1 MPMAVAPFSDAVARC
16 LPEQPLL
23 SYDAAWA
30 ELDAALHRNLCT
42 KAQLQM
48 PPKAATSSSSRK
60 TAREF
65 SAGGVVVRQRQG
77 RWWMVTIEP
86 SLRRGER
93 PPKPVMALPKG
104 IIDPG
109 ERAEQTAVR
118 EVREETGVT
127 ADLVHKLGDVKY
139 VYVRS
144 WGDRARVFKVV
155 SYFLLRYRSGRIGN
169 LPAETQHEVASV
181 KWVPLEDAPRLLTY
195 KGDREMARKA
205 WEAVSVAVSNP

>member
-1 MPMAVAPFSDAVARC
+1 MPLDLSWMLHC
-16 LPEQPLL
+16 LAICAIPAGGLRHMP
-23 SYDAAWA
+23 A
-30 ELDAALHRNLCT
+30 EPAS
-42 KAQLQM
+42 K
-48 PPKAATSSSSRK
+48 SRK

-65 SAGGVVVRQRQG
+65 SAGGVVVRQRRG

-86 SLRRGER
+86 SIRRGEH
-93 PPKPVMALPKG
+93 PPKPVLALPKG

-127 ADLVHKLGDVKY
+127 AELVQKLGDVKY
-139 VYVRS
+139 VYVRN

-169 LPAETQHEVASV
+169 LPAETQHEIASV
-181 KWVPLEDAPRLLTY
+181 KWILLEDAPRLLTY
-195 KGDREMARKA
+195 KGDREMAKKA
-205 WEAVSVAVSNP
+205 WEAVTQG

>member
-1 MPMAVAPFSDAVARC
+1 
-16 LPEQPLL
+16 
-23 SYDAAWA
+23 
-30 ELDAALHRNLCT
+30 
-42 KAQLQM
+42 M
-48 PPKAATSSSSRK
+48 PPNPAASTSRK

-77 RWWMVTIEP
+77 NWWMVTIEP
-86 SLRRGER
+86 SVRRGEER
-93 PPKPVMALPKG
+93 PKAVLALPKG

-127 ADLVHKLGDVKY
+127 AELVQKLGDVKY

-155 SYFLLRYRSGRIGN
+155 SYFLLQYRSGRLGN
-169 LPAETQHEVASV
+169 LPEETKHEIASV
-181 KWVPLEDAPRLLTY
+181 KWVPLEDAPKLLTY
-195 KGDREMARKA
+195 KGDREIAKKA
-205 WEAVSVAVSNP
+205 WEAVTATS